1 MPTTKYIIE
10 LTEADRK
17 CLTDIVK
24 ETLNK
29 STVEKANR

>member
-24 ETLNK
+24 KGNCLCQ
-29 STVEKANR
+29 